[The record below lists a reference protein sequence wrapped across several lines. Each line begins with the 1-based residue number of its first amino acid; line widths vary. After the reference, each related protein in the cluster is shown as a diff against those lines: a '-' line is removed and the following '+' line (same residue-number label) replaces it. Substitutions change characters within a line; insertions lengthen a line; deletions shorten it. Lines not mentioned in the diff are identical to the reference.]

1 VAISTYTELQTA
13 VADWLHRTDMTSVI
27 QDCVALAEERFNRRL
42 RTRQQET
49 ALSATAIDAD
59 YKVAV
64 PSNTIAVK
72 QIWRTDQPNTA
83 IRPTTLEAVIVRQAN
98 GDPAYMYCWD
108 DGFWRFDGTGTVA
121 GVLYRNVPPL
131 ASNATNWLLTSYP
144 SAYLFATLAETA
156 AYTQDAQNGSVWE
169 SKAERAMVEIMQ
181 ADKRDAYSGPLSVR
195 TA

>member
-1 VAISTYTELQTA
+1 MLFQVCHEKGTGMSASPEQA
-13 VADWLHRTDMTSVI
+13 
-27 QDCVALAEERFNRRL
+27 
-42 RTRQQET
+42 QQ
-49 ALSATAIDAD
+49 L
-59 YKVAV
+59 
-64 PSNTIAVK
+64 
-72 QIWRTDQPNTA
+72 WRVSQPNATLQPA
-83 IRPTTLEAVIVRQAN
+83 TLERIIGRQVNSYEACL
-98 GDPAYMYCWD
+98 YTWD

-156 AYTQDAQNGSVWE
+156 AYTQDGQNGAIWE
-169 SKAERAMVEIMQ
+169 SKAERAIVEIMQ